1 MVLEKAKEF
10 DNEVS
15 SCFESATRSEAVA
28 MAEKEARLQAE
39 ADGKQLEIKIAE
51 LQADLSVSRDNE
63 AKANAEIDDADNSI
77 KTLQTELQE
86 HVATIE
92 KLEQDIADMQAIN
105 TGLEDDIEELQ
116 GNLKSATG
124 TATSVGERASAL
136 SSENA
141 RLSAELSSTQKK
153 LADLEKAQGLGE
165 VATARLSLEKD
176 SAVEAKNSAIAEL
189 DRLRIAFEEKERAI
203 SKSHAQVDK
212 YHEQLL
218 DSATRMA
225 DLQGRYDIVSR
236 ERDDTRS
243 SLRATEVD
251 LKRSEREL
259 SISAQ
264 TLSETI
270 SALELSRFNVTKLT
284 TDLDQVK
291 IAFEKQM
298 TDATT
303 QRADLEQKLAVAMG
317 NLSEAQDKLRE
328 AASKEAVWSAKES
341 TWASEK
347 ALLSSEK
354 ARTEEINALLT
365 TDIKTMREALGA
377 SEESTSDKLIAA
389 NRENVTL
396 KAKANQIPKLTRE
409 LESAHS
415 MLEQVRN
422 CLFESEMTRRQL
434 HNQIQELKGNIR
446 VYVRVRPFLPADA
459 DPASARALAG
469 VADEDADEFVAD
481 PTAAITVSA
490 DGTSVEIAPLA
501 PRGTKQGPIGGGL
514 AIRDSKPAKFNFDQV
529 FGQRSQQ
536 TDVFDEVSHLVQ
548 SALDGYNVCLFS
560 YGQTGSG
567 KTHTMQGGSG
577 DHAGL
582 IPRSVV
588 KILDTAQ
595 GMSAA
600 QGWVYTIEAS
610 FLEIYNEQIRDL
622 LRVSVPSSDKQGNNS
637 SSLADSLT
645 VHQDGDGN
653 TYVPGLTHIVVDTP
667 EAVDQLMAR
676 AAKKR
681 AVAVTNMNAQS
692 SRSHSVF
699 TLHIKGRHEGKGIIV
714 SGSLNLCDL
723 AGSERLSRS
732 GAEGD
737 RKKET
742 QAINKSLSCL
752 ADVFTALAKK
762 APHIPFRNSKLTHLL
777 QKCFKGDG
785 KTLMLVS
792 LSPTMA
798 SAQESMCSLR
808 FAAQVSQVE
817 LGKPKKRV
825 VEAIETGATA
835 AAPAPISAAASVWAA
850 KANAAV
856 SSGSS
861 LEISDLAGDC
871 AADEEDGEAQGEIDD
886 ATGGPVDEDEM
897 EEQLDMH
904 GLSSSCVVKS
914 GGSTLAG
921 MKRPLG
927 MSSSSSNT
935 SILMK
940 KPTGPRPPA
949 TSFSASKPSSAA
961 PTQPF
966 SKKPKIGTQTT
977 SFR

>member
-1 MVLEKAKEF
+1 MVIERAKEF
-10 DNEVS
+10 DHEVS
-15 SCFESATRSEAVA
+15 SCFDASARAEILAA
-28 MAEKEARLQAE
+28 AEKEARLQAE
-39 ADGKQLEIKIAE
+39 MDGKQLEIKIAE

-63 AKANAEIDDADNSI
+63 AKANAEIDEADNSI
-77 KTLQTELQE
+77 KTLQTELE
-86 HVATIE
+86 NHSNTIE

-116 GNLKSATG
+116 GSLKSATG

-136 SSENA
+136 SLENA
-141 RLSAELSSTQKK
+141 RLSAELASTQKR
-153 LADLEKAQGLGE
+153 LSDLEKAQGLGE
-165 VATARLSLEKD
+165 VAAARLSLEKD
-176 SAVEAKNSAIAEL
+176 SALDAKNSAIAEL
-189 DRLRIAFEEKERAI
+189 DRLRVAFEEKERAI

-225 DLQGRYDIVSR
+225 ELQGRYDSVSR

-243 SLRATEVD
+243 SLRSAEAD
-251 LKRSEREL
+251 FKRSEHEL
-259 SISAQ
+259 TLSTQ
-264 TLSETI
+264 KLSETLV
-270 SALELSRFNVTKLT
+270 ALESSRSTVSKLSADLEQTKS
-284 TDLDQVK
+284 
-291 IAFEKQM
+291 AFEKQSVES
-298 TDATT
+298 AT
-303 QRADLEQKLAVAMG
+303 QRAELEQKLAVSSG
-317 NLSEAQDKLRE
+317 SLSEALDKLRE
-328 AASKEAVWSAKES
+328 AASKDAIWSAKEAS
-341 TWASEK
+341 WASEK

-396 KAKANQIPKLTRE
+396 KAKANQIPRLTKE

-459 DPASARALAG
+459 DPAAARALAG

-481 PTAAITVSA
+481 PTAAISVSA
-490 DGTSVEIAPLA
+490 DGTSLEIAPQA
-501 PRGTKQGPIGGGL
+501 PRGTKLGVAG
-514 AIRDSKPAKFNFDQV
+514 AARDTKPSKFNFDQV

-567 KTHTMQGGSG
+567 KTHTMQGGTG

-588 KILDTAQ
+588 KILDTAR

-622 LRVSVPSSDKQGNNS
+622 LRVSTPASAQSNNS
-637 SSLADSLT
+637 ATSAETLT

-653 TYVPGLTHIVVDTP
+653 TYVPGLTHVVVDTP

-752 ADVFTALAKK
+752 ADVFSALAKK

-825 VEAIETGATA
+825 VEAIE
-835 AAPAPISAAASVWAA
+835 APASASVSAPISAAASVWAN
-850 KANAAV
+850 KANSAV
-856 SSGSS
+856 SGSS
-861 LEISDLAGDC
+861 LEISDLA
-871 AADEEDGEAQGEIDD
+871 DEN
-886 ATGGPVDEDEM
+886 ATGEDNGAEQVEGDIDEGSGAACDEDDM

-904 GLSSSCVVKS
+904 GLSSSCVGKS
-914 GGSTLAG
+914 GSSALVGT
-921 MKRPLG
+921 KRPLG
-927 MSSSSSNT
+927 MASSSSNT
-935 SILMK
+935 SMMMK
-940 KPTGPRPPA
+940 KAGPTRPPV
-949 TSFSASKPSSAA
+949 TSFSASKPSSA
-961 PTQPF
+961 PPSQPF
-966 SKKPKIGTQTT
+966 AKKPKIGSSMT
-977 SFR
+977 FGGK

>member
-10 DNEVS
+10 DHEVS
-15 SCFESATRSEAVA
+15 SCFEASARAEVLAA
-28 MAEKEARLQAE
+28 AEKESRLQAE
-39 ADGKQLEIKIAE
+39 SDGKQLEIKIAE

-63 AKANAEIDDADNSI
+63 AKANVEIDEADNSI
-77 KTLQTELQE
+77 KTLQIELQQQS
-86 HVATIE
+86 ATIE

-116 GNLKSATG
+116 GSLKSATG

-141 RLSAELSSTQKK
+141 RLSAELAITQKK

-165 VATARLSLEKD
+165 VAAARLSLEKD
-176 SAVEAKNSAIAEL
+176 SALEAKNSAIAEL
-189 DRLRIAFEEKERAI
+189 DRLRVAFEEKERAI

-225 DLQGRYDIVSR
+225 DLQGRYDSVSR

-243 SLRATEVD
+243 SLRSAEAD
-251 LKRSEREL
+251 LKRSEQEL
-259 SISAQ
+259 SSSAQ
-264 TLSETI
+264 KYSETLA
-270 SALELSRFNVTKLT
+270 ALESSRTNVSRLSVDLEQTKA
-284 TDLDQVK
+284 
-291 IAFEKQM
+291 AFEKQSVE
-298 TDATT
+298 TAT
-303 QRADLEQKLAVAMG
+303 QRADLEQKLAVSMG
-317 NLSEAQDKLRE
+317 SLSEAHDKLRE
-328 AASKEAVWSAKES
+328 AVSKEAVWSAKEAS
-341 TWASEK
+341 WASEK

-354 ARTEEINALLT
+354 TRTEEINALLT

-396 KAKANQIPKLTRE
+396 KAKANQIPRLTKD
-409 LESAHS
+409 LETAHS

-459 DPASARALAG
+459 DPAAARALAG
-469 VADEDADEFVAD
+469 VADEDAEEFVAD
-481 PTAAITVSA
+481 PTAAISVSA
-490 DGTSVEIAPLA
+490 DGTSLEIAPQA
-501 PRGTKQGPIGGGL
+501 PRGTKQGPVG
-514 AIRDSKPAKFNFDQV
+514 ATRDSKPARFNFDQV

-567 KTHTMQGGSG
+567 KTHTMQGGAG

-622 LRVSVPSSDKQGNNS
+622 LRVSAPSSAQSSNS
-637 SSLADSLT
+637 AAASSDTLT

-653 TYVPGLTHIVVDTP
+653 TYVPGLTHVVVDTP

-825 VEAIETGATA
+825 VESIEAPSTA
-835 AAPAPISAAASVWAA
+835 SVSAPTAAAASVWAA
-850 KANAAV
+850 KANAAT
-856 SSGSS
+856 SGSS
-861 LEISDLAGDC
+861 LEISDLAGDNV
-871 AADEEDGEAQGEIDD
+871 AEEDNERAEGEGNDGAEAGC
-886 ATGGPVDEDEM
+886 DEDDM

-914 GGSTLAG
+914 GSSALVGS
-921 MKRPLG
+921 KRPLG
-927 MSSSSSNT
+927 MASSSSNT
-935 SILMK
+935 SLMMK
-940 KPTGPRPPA
+940 KVGPKPPV
-949 TSFSASKPSSAA
+949 TSFSASKPSSAPPA
-961 PTQPF
+961 QPF
-966 SKKPKIGTQTT
+966 LKKPKIGTTMT
-977 SFR
+977 NGGR